1 MIQTIL
7 LVISNLAWLVFI
19 YLIYKDL
26 RKGLSSPHFDII
38 VNLMDDKGKTVKS
51 IEMNDSEVIKKNEKI
66 VDEEQGFESL
76 ANVPFSDVV
85 NSLEKEIE
93 ENKKLHKKKK

>member
-19 YLIYKDL
+19 YLVYKDL

-38 VNLMDDKGKTVKS
+38 VNLLDDKGKTVKS
-51 IEMNDSEVIKKNEKI
+51 INTNIPVESKEKRVDNDDSSR
-66 VDEEQGFESL
+66 FESL

-85 NSLEKEIE
+85 SSVEKEIE
-93 ENKKLHKKKK
+93 EIKKQNKKK